1 MENGERNV
9 SNMDKQDIIKEIA
22 NLDSDGVFTTDTISD
37 DFAEYLRKLDFRWCN
52 GGKFYPF
59 PEQREGGIKISR
71 FGYITWNTNYATCSG
86 KKLLLTELYT
96 LFGFPVVKVGYKLYM
111 VSKNLHSQILLKE
124 LDGQPEEGYTL
135 TRAKE
140 ERDKKL
146 DSLGATSIDIAIA
159 KVENICKQ
167 TTKTEVVREII

>member
-9 SNMDKQDIIKEIA
+9 SNMDKKDIIKEI
-22 NLDSDGVFTTDTISD
+22 T
-37 DFAEYLRKLDFRWCN
+37 R
-52 GGKFYPF
+52 
-59 PEQREGGIKISR
+59 Q
-71 FGYITWNTNYATCSG
+71 
-86 KKLLLTELYT
+86 LYT
-96 LFGFPVVKVGYKLYM
+96 LFGFPVVKAGYKLYQ
-111 VSKNLHSQILLKE
+111 VSKNTHSQLLLRE

-140 ERDKKL
+140 EQIKKL

-167 TTKTEVVREII
+167 TTKTEVVREYKF

>member
-1 MENGERNV
+1 MENGELNV
-9 SNMDKQDIIKEIA
+9 SNMDKKDIIKEI
-22 NLDSDGVFTTDTISD
+22 NRLSLDGVFTIDTISD
-37 DFAEYLRKLDFRWCN
+37 DFAEYLRQLDFRWSSSE
-52 GGKFYPF
+52 KFYPSQ
-59 PEQREGGIKISR
+59 EQREGGIKISKH
-71 FGYITWNTNYATCSG
+71 GYITWNTNYASCSG
-86 KKLLLTELYT
+86 KKLSLTELYT
-96 LFGFPVVKVGYKLYM
+96 LFGFPVVKVGYKLYR
-111 VSKNLHSQILLKE
+111 VSKNTHSQLLLRE

-140 ERDKKL
+140 EQIKKL